1 MVMVN
6 NIIHKKENFS
16 SNNRRRQNKLKLNSI
31 IFKMMIPLLTI
42 TSLLVSIAF
51 FAVHTYLHKVVQDIT
66 IDLRI
71 HHIEEISTLKIES
84 ILLEM
89 KRAAVEIISSK
100 DLQKFI
106 LSKDALEG
114 KISQS
119 IKQKLSDIKNLHKL
133 DTIYIA
139 HVESRN
145 YFNEDGFIQAVNPSK
160 KESGWF
166 VRTLQSKKDFLISAE
181 SNSAGKPYIY
191 LDEIVESKDEPVA
204 LAGVGMDISNIFE
217 IVLEDFHKKCVNVII
232 LNDENL
238 IYASSNN
245 SDLLNRSL
253 HESGL
258 SKEKIDAIEN
268 ARQSNKKLVQY
279 MVERQL
285 RNLLFIPI
293 KELKWAIVV
302 DFSKNNFLQ
311 STGGV
316 DDKNIVGGV
325 ILLFLLLVIGGLT
338 FLYLV
343 SRPLKKIS
351 IAVNNFDY
359 SFNFELKNCKKMCCE
374 FDTICMAFKKSY
386 TILQRTIE
394 KHNYKEKLLKNIIDS
409 ADDFILYKDTKS
421 MYLGGNSAFESLNS
435 RKLEEIIGKT
445 DKELYPAEVASY
457 HIKTDRRAIEE
468 KKTIIVEERFQ
479 KEDGSIVVLQV
490 KKSPIYDSE
499 GSVKGVVAVAR
510 DMTHINEMEQ
520 ALLSLNLT
528 LENRVE
534 KKTQELQAAN
544 EKLEGH
550 ITDLERVNYKLRKA
564 KTEALQA
571 AQARSNFLTSMSH
584 ELRTPLN
591 AIINFSDQVIEDF
604 DEMLEDKELQEDTKI
619 FMQRVLVNSRHLLN
633 LINDLLEFTKAEAG
647 KIDYKIEQCD
657 LNLII
662 KTAYNNTYS
671 LLNGTDVIFNLNL
684 HEMPLI
690 AEVDSRRF
698 LQILLNLLSNAIKFT
713 QKGEIEL
720 RSFEEKDHTVVE
732 VKDSGKGIPQDKQS
746 IIFEPFMQ
754 VSNTDNGTGLGL
766 GLVKRMCDDMGIK
779 ISFSSIEGE
788 GTSFRLAVNKS
799 L

>member
-1 MVMVN
+1 
-6 NIIHKKENFS
+6 
-16 SNNRRRQNKLKLNSI
+16 
-31 IFKMMIPLLTI
+31 
-42 TSLLVSIAF
+42 
-51 FAVHTYLHKVVQDIT
+51 
-66 IDLRI
+66 
-71 HHIEEISTLKIES
+71 
-84 ILLEM
+84 
-89 KRAAVEIISSK
+89 
-100 DLQKFI
+100 
-106 LSKDALEG
+106 
-114 KISQS
+114 
-119 IKQKLSDIKNLHKL
+119 
-133 DTIYIA
+133 
-139 HVESRN
+139 
-145 YFNEDGFIQAVNPSK
+145 
-160 KESGWF
+160 
-166 VRTLQSKKDFLISAE
+166 
-181 SNSAGKPYIY
+181 
-191 LDEIVESKDEPVA
+191 
-204 LAGVGMDISNIFE
+204 
-217 IVLEDFHKKCVNVII
+217 
-232 LNDENL
+232 
-238 IYASSNN
+238 
-245 SDLLNRSL
+245 
-253 HESGL
+253 
-258 SKEKIDAIEN
+258 
-268 ARQSNKKLVQY
+268 
-279 MVERQL
+279 
-285 RNLLFIPI
+285 
-293 KELKWAIVV
+293 
-302 DFSKNNFLQ
+302 
-311 STGGV
+311 
-316 DDKNIVGGV
+316 
-325 ILLFLLLVIGGLT
+325 
-338 FLYLV
+338 
-343 SRPLKKIS
+343 
-351 IAVNNFDY
+351 
-359 SFNFELKNCKKMCCE
+359 MCCE

-445 DKELYPAEVASY
+445 DKELYPAEVANY
-457 HIKTDRRAIEE
+457 HIGTDRRAIEE
-468 KKTIIVEERFQ
+468 KKTIIIEERFQ

-499 GSVKGVVAVAR
+499 GSVKGIVAVAR
-510 DMTHINEMEQ
+510 DMTHIKEMEQ

-604 DEMLEDKELQEDTKI
+604 DEMLEDKELQEDTKM

-647 KIDYKIEQCD
+647 KIDYKIEECD
-657 LNLII
+657 LNAII
-662 KTAYNNTYS
+662 KMAYNNTYS
-671 LLNGTDVIFNLNL
+671 LLNGTDVKFNLNL

-713 QKGEIEL
+713 QKGVIEL
-720 RSFEEKDHTVVE
+720 RSFEEKDHRVVE

-754 VSNTDNGTGLGL
+754 VSYSDNGTGLGL
-766 GLVKRMCDDMGIK
+766 GLVKRMCDDMGIG

-788 GTSFRLAVNKS
+788 GTIFSLVLNKS
-799 L
+799 LQS